1 MIHIAICPIL
11 RYHAEA
17 ENERSLLHREAPKG
31 DGGIL
36 VDLLRRALTLFINRE
51 VSWGKRKK
59 SAGAPPKGSP
69 PHLSFVMCITAAVIL
84 IHLFGT
90 AGASIWAADTFL
102 TAFFGL
108 INIQSG
114 SCDDYNKNAN

>member
-17 ENERSLLHREAPKG
+17 ENERSLLHREASKG

-51 VSWGKRKK
+51 VSWGKRKNQRELPLK
-59 SAGAPPKGSP
+59 EAPRIF
-69 PHLSFVMCITAAVIL
+69 HLLRVS
-84 IHLFGT
+84 
-90 AGASIWAADTFL
+90 
-102 TAFFGL
+102 
-108 INIQSG
+108 QQQ
-114 SCDDYNKNAN
+114 